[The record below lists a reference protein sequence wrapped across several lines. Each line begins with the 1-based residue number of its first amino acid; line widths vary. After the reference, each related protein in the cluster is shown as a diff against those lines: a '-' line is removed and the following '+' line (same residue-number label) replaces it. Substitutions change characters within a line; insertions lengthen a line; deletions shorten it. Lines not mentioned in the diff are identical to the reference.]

1 MTRAL
6 FVGSVVLL
14 APGALGCSCSKR
26 SEQGADASSEVAPSS
41 STEAPRAGS
50 FDPYRYSAPIAASRL
65 SNGEVLVAGLD
76 VAAKAIRLQR
86 ISAKDEIVADKT
98 VLDGIRWSPEVDLKV
113 APVGPG
119 VALTWRGKRNDKLVR
134 QMLLVGQ
141 DLAPAS
147 EVADVAAGS
156 CTTRDAVWFTDG
168 RKVSSKPWS
177 GPVHRVTLVKDDD
190 ATLVCGNH
198 RAFAL
203 LDEDEGIALW
213 TLGGEASTDAGA
225 PETGKDAGTH
235 GPRLGAHGP
244 LPLLPDKD
252 FGDDEL
258 RERAE
263 YTVGDDLGVV
273 RVASSGAVAIREV
286 KDGSPGALRRLETK
300 IPHDDDVVAVDAS
313 PRAVVIVFT
322 EDASEGCGADGG
334 APTARTKVMAMRVDR
349 TQGKPDEVVELS
361 PGTCGREVG
370 PFFTGVLG
378 DDVSVAWVE
387 RVSAIGK
394 ARAPIAGLAHRV
406 VTPEGALPALG
417 MADQPADALVDAG
430 CDSSKC
436 FAVAL
441 ARKPG
446 EGNMVPGYA
455 RVIRYP

>member
-1 MTRAL
+1 MAL
-6 FVGSVVLL
+6 IAGSIALL
-14 APGALGCSCSKR
+14 ACSKR
-26 SEQGADASSEVAPSS
+26 SEQPADAGLGGEVTPAPSGG
-41 STEAPRAGS
+41 APRVLGV
-50 FDPYRYSAPIAASRL
+50 DPYRYSAPLAASRL
-65 SNGEVLVAGLD
+65 ANGEVLVAGLD

-86 ISAKDEIVADKT
+86 IGTKEEILADTT
-98 VLDGIRWSPEVDLKV
+98 VFDGLKWSSEADLKM

-134 QMLLVGQ
+134 QMLLLGQ
-141 DLAPAS
+141 DLAPTS
-147 EVADVAAGS
+147 DVTDVAAGS

-190 ATLVCGNH
+190 ATLVCGAH
-198 RAFAL
+198 RAYAL
-203 LDEDEGIALW
+203 LDEDEGVALW
-213 TLGGEASTDAGA
+213 SLGGEDAPDSSAPDAGKKL
-225 PETGKDAGTH
+225 GVR
-235 GPRLGAHGP
+235 GPTP
-244 LPLLPDKD
+244 FFPDTE

-273 RVASSGAVAIREV
+273 RVAASGNVAIREV
-286 KDGSPGALRRLETK
+286 KEGVPGALRRLDKK

-322 EDASEGCGADGG
+322 EDASQGCASDGG
-334 APTARTKVMAMRVDR
+334 ADAARTKVMAMRVDR
-349 TQGKPDEVVELS
+349 ASGKPEEIVELS
-361 PGTCGREVG
+361 PGTCGHEVG

-406 VTPEGALPALG
+406 VTPAGALPAFG
-417 MADQPADALVDAG
+417 MIEQPADALVDAG
-430 CDSSKC
+430 CDASKC
-436 FAVAL
+436 YAVAL

-446 EGNMVPGYA
+446 ADNMVPGYA
-455 RVIRYP
+455 RVLRY